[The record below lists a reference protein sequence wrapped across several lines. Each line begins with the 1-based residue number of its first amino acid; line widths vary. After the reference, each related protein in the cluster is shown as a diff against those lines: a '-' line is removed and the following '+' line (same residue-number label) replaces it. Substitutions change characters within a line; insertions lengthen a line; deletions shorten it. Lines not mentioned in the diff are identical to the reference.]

1 MTSLSNIWQS
11 VAVQESK
18 VIGIKPIKLSLETAD
33 GAEQAVSFQAEKQ
46 RSEQYVQDAK
56 KEADQI
62 MAAANKAVEEQRVQW
77 EAERQELME
86 QAQLE
91 GYQKGF
97 AAGQQEGLQSYQAKI
112 EEAQNMIQLA
122 QQDYKATVEGSED
135 ALLDLGLRLAE
146 KILHEKLKD
155 EPESYLSLVKGAIAD
170 WKERSDLRLYV
181 HTDSYELVLQQKEEL
196 ALLTGNDFDLMIMP
210 QHDLPDGGCILE
222 TKHGR
227 IDASL
232 DSQLT
237 VLREKLFEIRREE
250 TL

>member
-11 VAVQESK
+11 VAVKESK
-18 VIGIKPIKLSLETAD
+18 VIGIKPIKLSLETDD
-33 GAEQAVSFQAEKQ
+33 GSENAVSFQAEKEW
-46 RSEQYVQDAK
+46 SEQYVQDAK
-56 KEADQI
+56 TEADQI
-62 MAAANKAVEEQRVQW
+62 LTAAKQAVEEQRVQW
-77 EAERQELME
+77 ETERQELME

-97 AAGQQEGLQSYQAKI
+97 AAGQQEGMQSFQAKI
-112 EEAQNMIQLA
+112 EEAQNMVELA
-122 QQDYKATVEGSED
+122 QEDYKATVEGSED

-146 KILHEKLKD
+146 KILHEKLSS

-196 ALLTGNDFDLMIMP
+196 ALLTGQDFDLMIMP
-210 QHDLPDGGCILE
+210 QHDLPAGGCILE

-227 IDASL
+227 IDASI

>member
-33 GAEQAVSFQAEKQ
+33 DSEHAVSLQAEKVW
-46 RSEQYVQDAK
+46 SEQYVQDAK
-56 KEADQI
+56 TEADQI
-62 MAAANKAVEEQRVQW
+62 LTSAKQAVEEQRVQW
-77 EAERQELME
+77 ETERQELME
-86 QAQLE
+86 KAQLE

-97 AAGQQEGLQSYQAKI
+97 AAGQQEGLQSFQVKI
-112 EEAQNMIQLA
+112 EEAQSLIELA

-146 KILHEKLKD
+146 KILHEKLND
-155 EPESYLSLVKGAIAD
+155 EPETYLSLVKGAIAD

-196 ALLTGNDFDLMIMP
+196 ALLTGQDFDLMIMP
-210 QHDLPDGGCILE
+210 QHDLPAGGCILE

-227 IDASL
+227 IDAGI